1 MPIINIGM
9 KFDRRGVD
17 EAIRAFDKV
26 GGAAGE
32 AQRETRNLA
41 SSMSRFASAE
51 PVTRLARRFA
61 EVGVS
66 IDTAGKYAQEL
77 AARMQKVSRENLFKQ
92 LGNDANLSA
101 LQLAKLRAGMGDVR
115 GAFTTLTS
123 AVGSSRLM
131 VAAWGASLVLA
142 GKAILDAQ
150 IELQRLEQSYRSVF
164 GEGAAAQ
171 LQTVYEQTDRV
182 GLKFFE
188 TAEAAKSFFAA
199 GQGTPIVSELNAIFK
214 AVTNAGAALQLSTE
228 QVNGTFIALGQ
239 MLSKGKVQAEEL
251 RGQLGER
258 LPGAFQMAAR
268 AMNMSTAELDKFMAE
283 GRLLAEDL
291 LPRLAE
297 ALQDQYGR
305 AAEEAANTAQGS
317 INRMSTEWTLF
328 KANVM
333 DSGPM
338 VGMINAVTEA
348 LKRSNDVRAEQNE
361 RKALESQ
368 LSGMGIGPDEERV
381 SYDSFGG
388 EIRGKVY
395 SEALL
400 GWMRNQN
407 AAAQAEVRLAEE
419 AAAEQEAAIARG
431 RSALTTALK
440 ETTQARIAA
449 LQEEKAKAER
459 EITGLIEIYK
469 AQGVDTRELEN
480 QRAAALAAFDAKI
493 AEVGRK
499 GSSAARSAA
508 VAQSDYTGELERT
521 RQQVEGLQQ
530 QLGLD
535 HTEDLTKAKIKIE
548 QKYQAELSKT
558 NEELAKRVAR
568 GQLTPEQA
576 DTLRGEK
583 AQAADL
589 ERRLALKEAEQKADE
604 RLSRNLETRV
614 NFYKELA
621 RLSGNYEQSLEEQN
635 RLVQKQKEEW
645 ERAGIAAEDVARR
658 VELMKQ
664 ELSRDPFDG
673 LARGAR
679 KWANE
684 ATDLG
689 RQMETFITDTLD
701 NTADSFAEFCLTGK
715 ASFSDLAN
723 SIISD
728 LYRIASK
735 QFLGGIGN
743 MLGGGLLG
751 GGGGISGSAIH
762 DAFYSDALTGIFHSG
777 GMVGY
782 GAPADGYR
790 SVRAAL
796 FSGAP
801 RFHSGGGYFGPDEY
815 PAILLRGERVL
826 NRRETQAYNAG
837 QASINPTGGIKQDV
851 TVNVINQTSQN
862 VEAQTQTRQDA
873 NGGISLDIILKQVDS
888 GMAGLARQGKSQF
901 GAFMQKAYGLD
912 RAGTIMQ
919 GRGRA

>member
-1 MPIINIGM
+1 MPIVNIGM

-32 AQRETRNLA
+32 AQRKTQGFA

-51 PVTRLARRFA
+51 PVTKLARRFA

-66 IDTAGKYAQEL
+66 IDTAGKHAQEL

-92 LGNDANLSA
+92 LGSDANLSA

-123 AVGSSRLM
+123 AVGSSKLM

-150 IELQRLEQSYRSVF
+150 IELQRLEQSYRAVF

-199 GQGTPIVSELNAIFK
+199 GQGTPIVSELNDIFK

-305 AAEEAANTAQGS
+305 AAEEAANTAQGA

-368 LSGMGIGPDEERV
+368 LSGMGIGPDEERI

-469 AQGVDTRELEN
+469 A
-480 QRAAALAAFDAKI
+480 
-493 AEVGRK
+493 
-499 GSSAARSAA
+499 
-508 VAQSDYTGELERT
+508 
-521 RQQVEGLQQ
+521 
-530 QLGLD
+530 
-535 HTEDLTKAKIKIE
+535 
-548 QKYQAELSKT
+548 
-558 NEELAKRVAR
+558 
-568 GQLTPEQA
+568 
-576 DTLRGEK
+576 
-583 AQAADL
+583 
-589 ERRLALKEAEQKADE
+589 
-604 RLSRNLETRV
+604 
-614 NFYKELA
+614 
-621 RLSGNYEQSLEEQN
+621 
-635 RLVQKQKEEW
+635 
-645 ERAGIAAEDVARR
+645 
-658 VELMKQ
+658 
-664 ELSRDPFDG
+664 
-673 LARGAR
+673 
-679 KWANE
+679 
-684 ATDLG
+684 
-689 RQMETFITDTLD
+689 
-701 NTADSFAEFCLTGK
+701 
-715 ASFSDLAN
+715 
-723 SIISD
+723 
-728 LYRIASK
+728 
-735 QFLGGIGN
+735 
-743 MLGGGLLG
+743 
-751 GGGGISGSAIH
+751 
-762 DAFYSDALTGIFHSG
+762 
-777 GMVGY
+777 
-782 GAPADGYR
+782 
-790 SVRAAL
+790 
-796 FSGAP
+796 
-801 RFHSGGGYFGPDEY
+801 
-815 PAILLRGERVL
+815 
-826 NRRETQAYNAG
+826 
-837 QASINPTGGIKQDV
+837 
-851 TVNVINQTSQN
+851 
-862 VEAQTQTRQDA
+862 
-873 NGGISLDIILKQVDS
+873 
-888 GMAGLARQGKSQF
+888 
-901 GAFMQKAYGLD
+901 
-912 RAGTIMQ
+912 
-919 GRGRA
+919 